1 MGSYRLG
8 CRCGAAVDVGPGLAG
23 GQVACPGCGDSL
35 DVPSLRELSRLP
47 SAAPGPRTKT
57 NWTLGHAL
65 AAAGAVTALLSW
77 AVAGFLVLVS
87 PATPSP
93 EMIRRAVRS
102 APLEDLLKAREFFS
116 TSGVDRGITL
126 EEAQVQLF
134 NTRRRGVAIAL
145 GALGA
150 AGAVVALGGLVLA
163 TRSSRQKLT

>member
-8 CRCGAAVDVGPGLAG
+8 CRCGAAVEIGPGLAG
-23 GQVACPGCGDSL
+23 GQVDCPGCGDSL
-35 DVPSLRELSRLP
+35 EVPSLRELSRLP
-47 SAAPGPRTKT
+47 RAAPAARPKT
-57 NWTLGHAL
+57 TWTLGHAL
-65 AAAGAVTALLSW
+65 AAGGAVTALLSW

-87 PATPSP
+87 PATPSS

-126 EEAQVQLF
+126 EEARVQLF

-145 GALGA
+145 GTLGGVGA
-150 AGAVVALGGLVLA
+150 AVALGGLVLA
-163 TRSSRQKLT
+163 ARGSRPRST